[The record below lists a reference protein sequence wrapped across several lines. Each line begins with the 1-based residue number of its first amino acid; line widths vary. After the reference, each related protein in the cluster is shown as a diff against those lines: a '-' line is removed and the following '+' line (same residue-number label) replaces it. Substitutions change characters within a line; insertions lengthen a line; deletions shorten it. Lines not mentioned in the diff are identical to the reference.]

1 MATNAGRVRRPGT
14 GLPKSGLFGAQ
25 RALLPVHSN
34 FHRHEDIRPL
44 PEGPR
49 GGPEG
54 GDEAGPRGEHSL
66 IYNYCF
72 TFIFVLNFNLKNFF
86 FWILI

>member
-1 MATNAGRVRRPGT
+1 
-14 GLPKSGLFGAQ
+14 
-25 RALLPVHSN
+25 
-34 FHRHEDIRPL
+34 
-44 PEGPR
+44 
-49 GGPEG
+49 
-54 GDEAGPRGEHSL
+54 L